1 MDGPAEA
8 LNIGDPMNS
17 ANAIVQ
23 NIIFKK
29 IVQTNPPGGATGMVG
44 VRALVL

>member
-17 ANAIVQ
+17 ANAIVR
-23 NIIFKK
+23 NIIFFKNS
-29 IVQTNPPGGATGMVG
+29 TNKSARGRHRYGGG
-44 VRALVL
+44 